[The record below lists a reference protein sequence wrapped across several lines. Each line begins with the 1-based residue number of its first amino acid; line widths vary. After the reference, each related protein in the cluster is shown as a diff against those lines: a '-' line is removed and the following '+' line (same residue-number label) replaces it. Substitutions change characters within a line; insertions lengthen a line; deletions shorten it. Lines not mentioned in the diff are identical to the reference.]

1 MLASPNLVV
10 PAPNTLAVAA
20 AAAVAAAVDTL
31 VDRTRAPVRMDRRI
45 VVVDMYNWVPAVE
58 WPTEQ

>member
-20 AAAVAAAVDTL
+20 AVETL